1 MLNEAKPDPVAERV
15 ARNDATFRESN
26 EEIARVARSFEME
39 EEALL
44 PVLCE
49 CADLTCTEVVQLT
62 VREYEDVR
70 RVPTWFINAHG
81 HEASAQGWARVV
93 VTFDRYAVV
102 EKIGEAAE
110 IVTELDPRSGDSHE
124 RS

>member
-1 MLNEAKPDPVAERV
+1 MLNESQPDPVAERV

-26 EEIARVARSFEME
+26 EEIARVARSFELE

-49 CADLTCTEVVQLT
+49 CADTTCTEVLQLT
-62 VREYEDVR
+62 SREYEDVR

-81 HEASAQGWARVV
+81 HEVSAQGWARVV
-93 VTFDRYAVV
+93 VAFDRYAVV
-102 EKIGEAAE
+102 EKIGEAGE
-110 IVTELDPRSGDSHE
+110 IAAELDPRSGDPVE
-124 RS
+124 RA